1 MDAAEHVTALVSR
14 MFRLAPES
22 LNPDIPLHRMHI
34 DSLALEELRLV
45 LEDEL
50 RVDLEDVHLTSRD
63 TLSQLLAVVCE
74 KAATV

>member
-14 MFRLAPES
+14 MFRLPPES
-22 LNPDIPLHRMHI
+22 LDPDVPLHRMHI

-50 RVDLEDVHLTSRD
+50 QVDLEDVHLTSRD
-63 TLSQLLAVVCE
+63 TLSQLLAVVSE